1 MKLSEAEIG
10 VSYLILSVD
19 LPSDYQRHLANLGLK
34 KDTSLKLLSKTKE
47 NTIIMLLS
55 SRLAFDYT
63 VLDAIDVIP
72 TQGID
77 KTVALSELK
86 VSDYAFIEGI
96 YANKAIKRR
105 LMDMGLTKG
114 TKIHLRKVAPL
125 GDPLEISLRGYEL
138 SIRKSE
144 AQLISVFKIE
154 DEIVNEKNSFNR

>member
-47 NTIIMLLS
+47 NAIIMLLS

-86 VSDYAFIEGI
+86 VSDYAFIE
-96 YANKAIKRR
+96 AFMPIK
-105 LMDMGLTKG
+105 LLNA
-114 TKIHLRKVAPL
+114 V
-125 GDPLEISLRGYEL
+125 
-138 SIRKSE
+138 
-144 AQLISVFKIE
+144 
-154 DEIVNEKNSFNR
+154 